1 MATVAR
7 RHHFL
12 PQGYLAGF
20 TDSGRKDGMLYVLD
34 LDESRSFRTCP
45 LNVAVEK
52 DFKRVDIEGLPPDV
66 IENALAPIE
75 DRAIQA
81 IRRVTESREFPADAD
96 HNLILNLLSL
106 VIVQNPKSRR
116 NLNGVRTRVADE
128 KLRWL
133 VASQANWERHLSLAQ
148 QAGEEFKGDV
158 SYERARQFVE
168 GRHYTI
174 DFENEG
180 TLREEFRA
188 HDELLTALG
197 KRTWT
202 VLLAPEDCSFITSD
216 YPFSLVMEH
225 GFHGHPSFLTQNT
238 ELFFPISKNVG
249 FIGILGTPLKPVLN
263 VHADVVAR
271 MNTRVS
277 RQADR
282 RLFLAEDNFLAYGR
296 EGVVTVRA

>member
-1 MATVAR
+1 MPTVAR

-20 TDSGRKDGMLYVLD
+20 TDSGRKDGMLHVLD
-34 LDESRSFRTCP
+34 LQESRSFRTSP

-52 DFKRVDIEGLPPDV
+52 DFKRIDIEGLPPDA

-81 IRRVTESREFPADAD
+81 IRRVTESREFPSDED

-116 NLNGVRTRVADE
+116 NLNSARTRVADE
-128 KLRWL
+128 KLKWL
-133 VASQANWERHLSLAQ
+133 VASQANWEHHLSLAQ
-148 QAGEEFKGDV
+148 QTDEEFKGDV

-168 GRHYTI
+168 GRHYII
-174 DFENEG
+174 DFGNEG

-202 VLLAPEDCSFITSD
+202 VLIAPEDSSFITSD

-238 ELFFPISKNVG
+238 ELFFPISKKAG
-249 FIGILGTPLKPVLN
+249 FIGILGTPLKPVIN
-263 VHADVVAR
+263 VRADVVAR

-296 EGVVTVRA
+296 GGVVTVRA